1 MKTDTFPDLSSVCAL
16 DNCHIKVT
24 YVTGE
29 KRLFDV
35 RPYANG
41 PWYGE
46 LADPGYFARV
56 SIDPQLKDTV
66 SWPHGQDLAPHEIY
80 ELGIP
85 VDE

>member
-1 MKTDTFPDLSSVCAL
+1 MSTFPDLLSVCAL
-16 DNCHIKVT
+16 DNCRIEVI

-35 RPYANG
+35 TPYANG

-46 LADPGYFARV
+46 LADPAYFARV
-56 SIDPQLKDTV
+56 SIDSQFKDMV
-66 SWPHGQDLAPHEIY
+66 SWPHGQDLAPHEVY

-85 VDE
+85 IED